1 MKNESGSRRV
11 GVMKFRLPFR
21 QEKAEEPQPRT
32 YVLSP
37 RINNILIQ
45 LRVQAEKLKRT
56 YQRLLARDRELFE
69 ACVGAEQELDRD
81 RATIYANEIAQ
92 LRKMSRTILKSQISL
107 EKVILRL
114 ETIKDFGD
122 VMNVLGPATKIVK
135 QIQSELTG
143 IVPEVAHN
151 LGVIDEM
158 LESVIVEA
166 GSFTGATT
174 TVMVADSEARRILEE
189 AAEIAAQ
196 RMSKQFPELP
206 ERVDVGSRENS
217 RTPTSDIP

>member
-1 MKNESGSRRV
+1 M
-11 GVMKFRLPFR
+11 
-21 QEKAEEPQPRT
+21 
-32 YVLSP
+32 VLSP
-37 RINNILIQ
+37 RVNDIIIQ
-45 LRVQAEKLKRT
+45 LRVQSEKLRRA
-56 YQRLLARDRELFE
+56 YQRLIARDRELFE
-69 ACVGAEQELDRD
+69 ACVSAEQELDRD

-122 VMNVLGPATKIVK
+122 VMNVLAPA
-135 QIQSELTG
+135 IQVELSG

-158 LESVIVEA
+158 LEGVIVEA

-174 TVMVADSEARRILEE
+174 TVTVADREARKILEE

-196 RMSKQFPELP
+196 RMSRQFPELP
-206 ERVDVGSRENS
+206 EMGSEAAESS
-217 RTPTSDIP
+217 RSQTSNTP

>member
-1 MKNESGSRRV
+1 
-11 GVMKFRLPFR
+11 MKFRLPFR
-21 QEKAEEPQPRT
+21 QDKPEKPVQRSYT
-32 YVLSP
+32 LSP
-37 RINNILIQ
+37 RINDILIQ

-69 ACVGAEQELDRD
+69 ACVGAEQEFDRD

-114 ETIKDFGD
+114 ETIRDFGD
-122 VMNVLGPATKIVK
+122 VMNVLGPATRIVK
-135 QIQSELTG
+135 QIQTELSG

-166 GSFTGATT
+166 GNFTGATT
-174 TVMVADSEARRILEE
+174 TVMVADSEARKILEE

-206 ERVDVGSRENS
+206 EQINVASKEPS
-217 RTPTSDIP
+217 KTPGPDMP

>member
-1 MKNESGSRRV
+1 MR
-11 GVMKFRLPFR
+11 FRLPFR
-21 QEKAEEPQPRT
+21 REERVQPVQRT
-32 YVLSP
+32 RVLSP
-37 RINNILIQ
+37 RVNDIIIQ
-45 LRVQAEKLKRT
+45 LRVQSEKLRRT

-69 ACVGAEQELDRD
+69 ACVAAEQELDRD

-122 VMNVLGPATKIVK
+122 VMNALAPATRIVR
-135 QIQSELTG
+135 QIQTELSG

-151 LGVIDEM
+151 LSVIDEM
-158 LESVIVEA
+158 LESVLVEA
-166 GSFTGATT
+166 GSFTGSTT
-174 TVMVADSEARRILEE
+174 TVTIADREARKILEE

-206 ERVDVGSRENS
+206 EVESGTRVDSGSQ
-217 RTPTSDIP
+217 PSDIR

>member
-1 MKNESGSRRV
+1 MV
-11 GVMKFRLPFR
+11 VMKFRLPFR
-21 QEKAEEPQPRT
+21 QEKPEPQPRRRS

-37 RINNILIQ
+37 RINDILIQ

-135 QIQSELTG
+135 QIQGELSG

-174 TVMVADSEARRILEE
+174 TVMVADSEARKILEE

-206 ERVDVGSRENS
+206 ERVDLGSQETS
-217 RTPTSDIP
+217 KAPTSDVP

>member
-1 MKNESGSRRV
+1 
-11 GVMKFRLPFR
+11 MKFRLPFR
-21 QEKAEEPQPRT
+21 QDKTERPVQRSYT
-32 YVLSP
+32 LSP
-37 RINNILIQ
+37 RINDILIQ

-69 ACVGAEQELDRD
+69 ACVGAEQEFDRD

-122 VMNVLGPATKIVK
+122 VMNVLGPATRIVK
-135 QIQSELTG
+135 QIQTELSG

-151 LGVIDEM
+151 LSVIDEM

-174 TVMVADSEARRILEE
+174 TVMVADSEARKILEE

-206 ERVDVGSRENS
+206 EQINVENNKETS
-217 RTPTSDIP
+217 KTPSPDIP

>member
-1 MKNESGSRRV
+1 MGI
-11 GVMKFRLPFR
+11 MKFKLPFR
-21 QEKAEEPQPRT
+21 QEKPQPRQRSM
-32 YVLSP
+32 VLSP
-37 RINNILIQ
+37 RVNDIIIQ
-45 LRVQAEKLKRT
+45 LRVQSEKLRRA
-56 YQRLLARDRELFE
+56 YQRLIARDRELFE
-69 ACVGAEQELDRD
+69 ACVSAEQELDRD

-92 LRKMSRTILKSQISL
+92 LRKMSRTILRSQISL

-122 VMNVLGPATKIVK
+122 VMNVLAPATKIVK
-135 QIQSELTG
+135 QIQVDLSG
-143 IVPEVAHN
+143 IVPEVSHN

-166 GSFTGATT
+166 GSFTGAMT
-174 TVMVADSEARRILEE
+174 TVTVADREARKILEE

-206 ERVDVGSRENS
+206 ELASGSEEGSRSQTGNV
-217 RTPTSDIP
+217 P

>member
-1 MKNESGSRRV
+1 MR
-11 GVMKFRLPFR
+11 FRLPFR
-21 QEKAEEPQPRT
+21 QERAQPPQRSM
-32 YVLSP
+32 VLSP
-37 RINNILIQ
+37 RVNDIIIQ
-45 LRVQAEKLKRT
+45 LRVQSEKLRRA
-56 YQRLLARDRELFE
+56 YQRLIARDRELFE
-69 ACVGAEQELDRD
+69 ACVSAEQELDRD

-122 VMNVLGPATKIVK
+122 VMNVLAPATKIVK
-135 QIQSELTG
+135 QIQVELSG

-174 TVMVADSEARRILEE
+174 TVTVADREARKILEE

-206 ERVDVGSRENS
+206 EMGSEVAEGSKSQTSN
-217 RTPTSDIP
+217 TP

>member
-1 MKNESGSRRV
+1 
-11 GVMKFRLPFR
+11 MKFRLPFR
-21 QEKAEEPQPRT
+21 QEKQESQPRT

-37 RINNILIQ
+37 RINDILIH
-45 LRVQAEKLKRT
+45 LRVQAEKLRRT
-56 YQRLLARDRELFE
+56 YQKLLARDRELFE

-122 VMNVLGPATKIVK
+122 VMNVLAPATRIVK
-135 QIQSELTG
+135 QIQGELSG

-158 LESVIVEA
+158 LESLIVEA

-174 TVMVADSEARRILEE
+174 TIAVADSEARKILEE

-206 ERVDVGSRENS
+206 EHVDIKTTE
-217 RTPTSDIP
+217 TSH

>member
-1 MKNESGSRRV
+1 MR
-11 GVMKFRLPFR
+11 FRLPFKR
-21 QEKAEEPQPRT
+21 EERTQPVQRT
-32 YVLSP
+32 RVLSP
-37 RINNILIQ
+37 RINDIIIQ
-45 LRVQAEKLKRT
+45 LRVQSEKLRRT
-56 YQRLLARDRELFE
+56 YQRLLTRDRELFE
-69 ACVGAEQELDRD
+69 ACVAAEQELDRD

-122 VMNVLGPATKIVK
+122 VMNALAPATRIVR
-135 QIQSELTG
+135 QIQTELSG

-151 LGVIDEM
+151 LSVIDEM
-158 LESVIVEA
+158 LESVLVEA
-166 GSFTGATT
+166 GSFTGSTT
-174 TVMVADSEARRILEE
+174 TISIVDREARKILDE

-206 ERVDVGSRENS
+206 EVESGTRVDSGSQ
-217 RTPTSDIP
+217 PSDIR

>member
-1 MKNESGSRRV
+1 
-11 GVMKFRLPFR
+11 MKFRLPFR
-21 QEKAEEPQPRT
+21 QEKAQPRQRSM
-32 YVLSP
+32 VLSP
-37 RINNILIQ
+37 RVNDIIIQ
-45 LRVQAEKLKRT
+45 LRVQSEKLRRA
-56 YQRLLARDRELFE
+56 YQRLIARDRELFE
-69 ACVGAEQELDRD
+69 ACVSAEQELDRD

-92 LRKMSRTILKSQISL
+92 LRKMSRTVLRSQISL

-122 VMNVLGPATKIVK
+122 VMNVLAPATKIVK
-135 QIQSELTG
+135 QIQVDLSG
-143 IVPEVAHN
+143 IVPEVSHN

-166 GSFTGATT
+166 GSFTGAMT
-174 TVMVADSEARRILEE
+174 TVTVADREARKILEE

-206 ERVDVGSRENS
+206 ELGSGHEES
-217 RTPTSDIP
+217 SKSQTSNMP

>member
-1 MKNESGSRRV
+1 MR
-11 GVMKFRLPFR
+11 FRIPFR
-21 QEKAEEPQPRT
+21 QDKPERSVERG
-32 YVLSP
+32 YVISP
-37 RINNILIQ
+37 RINEILIQ
-45 LRVQAEKLKRT
+45 LRVQAEKLRRT
-56 YQRLLARDRELFE
+56 YQRLVARDRELFE
-69 ACVGAEQELDRD
+69 ACVGAEQERDRD
-81 RATIYANEIAQ
+81 RATMYANEIAQ
-92 LRKMSRTILKSQISL
+92 LRKMGRTILKSQISL

-122 VMNVLGPATKIVK
+122 VMNVLAPATMIVK
-135 QIQSELTG
+135 QIQSELSG

-174 TVMVADSEARRILEE
+174 AIMVADSEARKILEE

-206 ERVDVGSRENS
+206 ELSSTKEFESRSQQSSNM
-217 RTPTSDIP
+217 R

>member
-1 MKNESGSRRV
+1 
-11 GVMKFRLPFR
+11 MKFRLPFR
-21 QEKAEEPQPRT
+21 QEKQESQPRT

-37 RINNILIQ
+37 RINDILIH
-45 LRVQAEKLKRT
+45 LRVQAEKLRRT
-56 YQRLLARDRELFE
+56 YQKLLARDRELFE

-122 VMNVLGPATKIVK
+122 VMNVLAPATRIVK
-135 QIQSELTG
+135 QIQGELSG

-158 LESVIVEA
+158 LESLIVEA

-174 TVMVADSEARRILEE
+174 TIAVADSEARKILEE

-206 ERVDVGSRENS
+206 EHVDVKTTE
-217 RTPTSDIP
+217 TSH